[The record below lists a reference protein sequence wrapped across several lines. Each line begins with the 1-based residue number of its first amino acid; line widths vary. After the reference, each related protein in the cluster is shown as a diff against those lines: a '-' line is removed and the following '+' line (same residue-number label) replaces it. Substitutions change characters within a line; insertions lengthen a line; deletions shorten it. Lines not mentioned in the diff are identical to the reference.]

1 MPRRTKDQPLVDF
14 LAMHNAQDVTLSFT
28 EIEAIIGVPLALSAS
43 NDPGTWHSPLKLPVR
58 QWQAIGW
65 HARFDRHNHCV
76 HFTRDPEGT
85 ADARR

>member
-43 NDPGTWHSPLKLPVR
+43 NDPGTWALPR
-58 QWQAIGW
+58 IS
-65 HARFDRHNHCV
+65 
-76 HFTRDPEGT
+76 
-85 ADARR
+85 